1 MIRQGW
7 LRAGDAAQA
16 AVAERTAARAE
27 HDRGPLVGRCFEW
40 GTLVIAALILAAVL
54 VDALRL
60 ALTPLVVGGAAVVLL
75 LPLVYLAARGRER
88 SSWWHGDLWGD
99 PALLG
104 VAAVIAWQVL
114 APAWPALLPIG
125 DSPDSVHHTALAN
138 YILEQQHLVR
148 DPAAVGKLLIEMAD
162 YPPGFAA
169 LTAIVAQVLGVSAVR
184 VIYPLAA
191 LTAIAGVVGC
201 ALLIMASVPRS
212 VGALAGLAA
221 LLVLPMSDYVIGAVA
236 DQNYY
241 PQMLAQWLLIAI
253 GYVATR
259 HRDGQR
265 LPRLALLLPAL
276 LVVYTTWLPVALLAL
291 ALTLAARRVSWRRR
305 LAPAAALLLP
315 IGLLALAY
323 SWSRAGTG
331 NSVILHEGS
340 TIRDPL
346 ATTGVLLPL
355 LALLGLLTAWRDS
368 RRLPGLWLILAA
380 LAQIAGL
387 WLLWQR
393 GQIAG
398 YIYYKSYYLL
408 ALLLVVPIGWLL
420 ADGLAAL
427 LRRWPGARRP
437 WAALQPLAVIAA
449 LAGALLMPLLPSTT
463 NAESRPISPALL
475 EAATWIRDN
484 GTPNSVSYALHQPGL
499 PAYWVHVGV
508 LGQPRTEAAHALLTR
523 PSSNYFEWYFHPAS
537 TRFLLLEQPA
547 PPEPNAGLTT
557 RFGNECCV
565 VLEKNESY
573 AAAMQ
578 DLRPLSVSFSTAF
591 KNGRQQVDLE
601 VFDALDQPDLRAR
614 LVLEAVDQQLAAYTI
629 DVPQRSGRMQYL
641 GFAFDPQTRAATGY
655 MNTEPGLEWP
665 AAIAPVPSDYRV
677 RLQLLKGD
685 DVVREAEIAACCVAP
700 DVWQPAVAQPHG
712 AWTYFRPP
720 QSAAAPTRDQTLGQ
734 EIRLIDAAIAQ
745 TQLQPGQT
753 LDLRLRWQARA
764 TITRRYI
771 TFVQLIAAD
780 GGAAVSLE
788 GEPNRSGSPTW
799 RWQAGDQIA
808 DTWQLKLPENLQ
820 PATYQVVVGMYDPAT
835 GKRLEAWQQSPSVE
849 RFWLDSLPLGR
860 VEVRP

>member
-7 LRAGDAAQA
+7 FRAGDAAQT

-27 HDRGPLVGRCFEW
+27 CDRGPLVGRCFEW
-40 GTLVIAALILAAVL
+40 STLTIAALIVAAVL

-60 ALTPLVVGGAAVVLL
+60 TLTPLAVGGAAVVLL
-75 LPLVYLAARGRER
+75 APLVYLATRSRER
-88 SSWWHGDLWGD
+88 SAWWRGDLWGD
-99 PALLG
+99 LVLLG
-104 VAAVIAWQVL
+104 VAAVLAWQTL

-148 DPAAVGKLLIEMAD
+148 DPETVGKLLIEMAD

-169 LTAIVAQVLGVSAVR
+169 LTAIVAQVAGVSPVR

-191 LTAIAGVVGC
+191 LAVIAGVVGC
-201 ALLIMASVPRS
+201 ALLIMSTVPHSVRP
-212 VGALAGLAA
+212 LAGLAA
-221 LLVLPMSDYVIGAVA
+221 LLVLPMADYVVGAVA

-241 PQMLAQWLLIAI
+241 PQMLAQWLLVAI
-253 GYVATR
+253 GYVATQ

-265 LPRLALLLPAL
+265 LPRLALLLAAL

-291 ALTLAARRVSWRRR
+291 TLTLLIRRVSWSRR
-305 LAPAAALLLP
+305 LAPMAALLLP
-315 IGLLALAY
+315 IGLLALIY

-346 ATTGVLLPL
+346 ATTGVTIP
-355 LALLGLLTAWRDS
+355 LLGLLGLLAAWRDS

-380 LAQIAGL
+380 AAQIAGL

-420 ADGLAAL
+420 ADALAVLLKRWRGAL
-427 LRRWPGARRP
+427 RP
-437 WAALQPLAVIAA
+437 WAVLQPLAVIAA
-449 LAGALLMPLLPSTT
+449 LAGALLLPLLPSTT
-463 NAESRPISPALL
+463 KAEAHPISPALL
-475 EAATWIRDN
+475 NAAAWIRDN

-508 LGQPRTEAAHALLTR
+508 LEQPRTEAAHALLTR

-547 PPEPNAGLTT
+547 PPEPSAGLAV
-557 RFGNECCV
+557 RFQNECCV

-573 AAAMQ
+573 LAAMQ
-578 DLRPLSVSFSTAF
+578 ELRPLSVSFSATF

-614 LVLEAVDQQLAAYTI
+614 LVLEGAGQQLAAYTI

-641 GFAFDPQTRAATGY
+641 GFAFDPQTLAATGY

-665 AAIAPVPSDYRV
+665 AASAPVPPDYRV

-685 DVVREAEIAACCVAP
+685 DVVRETEIATCCVAP
-700 DVWQPAVAQPHG
+700 GVWQPAVVQPHG

-734 EIRLIDAAIAQ
+734 EIRLIDAEIVQAQ
-745 TQLQPGQT
+745 LRPGQT
-753 LDLRLRWQARA
+753 LDLRLRWQARE
-764 TITRRYI
+764 TITRRYT

-780 GGAAVSLE
+780 GGAAFSLE
-788 GEPNRSGSPTW
+788 GEPNGGGSPTW
-799 RWQAGDQIA
+799 RWQSGDQIA
-808 DTWQLKLPENLQ
+808 DAWQLKLPENLQ

-849 RFWLDSLPLGR
+849 RFWVDALPLGS

>member
-7 LRAGDAAQA
+7 FRTGNAAQT
-16 AVAERTAARAE
+16 AVAERTAARAGY
-27 HDRGPLVGRCFEW
+27 DRGPLVGRCFEW
-40 GTLVIAALILAAVL
+40 GTLTIAALIVAAVL
-54 VDALRL
+54 VDTLKL
-60 ALTPLVVGGAAVVLL
+60 AVTPLTVGGAAVLL
-75 LPLVYLAARGRER
+75 LVPLVYLATRRRDR
-88 SSWWHGDLWGD
+88 SSWWRGDLWSD
-99 PALLG
+99 LALLG
-104 VAAVIAWQVL
+104 VAAVIGWQVL

-138 YILEQQHLVR
+138 YIVEQQHLVR
-148 DPAAVGKLLIEMAD
+148 DPKAVSTLLIEMAD

-169 LTAIVAQVLGVSAVR
+169 LTAITAQVLGTLPVR

-191 LTAIAGVVGC
+191 LATIAAVVGC
-201 ALLIMASVPRS
+201 ALLIMATVPRP
-212 VGALAGLAA
+212 VRPLAGLAA
-221 LLVLPMSDYVIGAVA
+221 LLVLPMADYVIGAVA
-236 DQNYY
+236 NQNYY
-241 PQMLAQWLLIAI
+241 PQMLAEWLLIAA
-253 GYVATR
+253 GYVATQ

-291 ALTLAARRVSWRRR
+291 ALTLLVRRVSWWRR
-305 LAPAAALLLP
+305 LAPTAALLLP

-331 NSVILHEGS
+331 GSVVLHEGN

-346 ATTGVLLPL
+346 ATTGVAIPL

-380 LAQIAGL
+380 AAQIAGL

-420 ADGLAAL
+420 ADALAVL
-427 LRRWPGARRP
+427 LQRWSSARRP
-437 WAALQPLAVIAA
+437 WTVLQPLAVIAA
-449 LAGALLMPLLPSTT
+449 LAGALLLPLLPSTT
-463 NAESRPISPALL
+463 KAEAHPISPALL
-475 EAATWIRDN
+475 AAAAWIRDN

-499 PAYWVHVGV
+499 PAYWVHVGM
-508 LGQPRTEAAHALLTR
+508 LEQPRTEAAHALLTQ
-523 PSSNYFEWYFHPAS
+523 PSSNYFEWYFHPES
-537 TRFLLLEQPA
+537 TRFLLLEQPT
-547 PPEPNAGLTT
+547 PPEPQAGLAV
-557 RFGNECCV
+557 RFQNECCM

-573 AAAMQ
+573 RGAMQ

-591 KNGRQQVDLE
+591 KEGRQHVDLE
-601 VFDALDQPDLRAR
+601 IFDALDQPDLRAR
-614 LVLEAVDQQLAAYTI
+614 LVLAGAGQQLAAYTI

-641 GFAFDPQTRAATGY
+641 GFAFDPQTLAATGY

-665 AAIAPVPSDYRV
+665 AAIAPAPPDYRV

-685 DVVREAEIAACCVAP
+685 DVVREAEIAACCAAP
-700 DVWQPAVAQPHG
+700 DAWQPVVAQPHG
-712 AWTYFRPP
+712 AWTYYRPP

-734 EIRLIDAAIAQ
+734 EVRLIDAQIVQ
-745 TQLQPGQT
+745 PQLQPGQN
-753 LDLRLRWQARA
+753 LDLWLRWQARTA
-764 TITRRYI
+764 ITRRYT

-788 GEPNRSGSPTW
+788 GEPNSGGSPTW

-808 DTWQLKLPENLQ
+808 DAWQLKLPENLQ
-820 PATYQVVVGMYDPAT
+820 PAIYQVVVGMYEPAT
-835 GKRLEAWQQSPSVE
+835 GKRLEAWQQSPAVE
-849 RFWLDSLPLGR
+849 RFWVDALPLGT